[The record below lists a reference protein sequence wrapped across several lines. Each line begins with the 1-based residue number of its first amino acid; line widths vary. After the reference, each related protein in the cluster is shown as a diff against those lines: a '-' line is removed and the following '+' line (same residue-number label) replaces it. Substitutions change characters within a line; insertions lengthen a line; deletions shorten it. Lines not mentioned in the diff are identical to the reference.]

1 MPEECKA
8 ITDAGFLLQID
19 DPDLA
24 DAWQIQGDMSVP
36 EYRKFAELRIEAL
49 NYALRG
55 IPEESVRFHMCW
67 GSYHGPHKYDI
78 PLRDIVDLVLK
89 VKAVGYSI
97 EASNP
102 RHEHEWRGLEEGLPP
117 GGEGVFSPGGGGGPG
132 FLPTPPPGVEALLKQ
147 SYIVGP
153 AGGFPLAGP

>member
-1 MPEECKA
+1 MHEEYKA

-49 NYALRG
+49 NYALRD

-78 PLRDIVDLVLK
+78 PLKDIVDLVLK

-102 RHEHEWRGLEEGLPP
+102 ATNMSGGYGKTSSCPRGRCS
-117 GGEGVFSPGGGGGPG
+117 F
-132 FLPTPPPGVEALLKQ
+132 
-147 SYIVGP
+147 P
-153 AGGFPLAGP
+153 ASSAMPRISSSTLS